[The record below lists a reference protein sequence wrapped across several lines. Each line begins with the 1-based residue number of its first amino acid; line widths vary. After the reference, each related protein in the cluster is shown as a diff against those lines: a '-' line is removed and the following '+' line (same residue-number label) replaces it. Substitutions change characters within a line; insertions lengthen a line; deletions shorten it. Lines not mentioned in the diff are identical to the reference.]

1 MTLAII
7 VLAAQVA
14 FALISFL
21 RESGED
27 ERFAGDKLGFRS

>member
-1 MTLAII
+1 MTLALIAI
-7 VLAAQVA
+7 AAQLI
-14 FALISFL
+14 FALVSFL